1 MDQVAGEL
9 HAASLSRMRRAMK
22 YFGMLPFSNHLIP
35 KLLCNLWLI
44 VSIVISTQFR
54 FTFDYDFTYDFM
66 NDTFSRTIDLSDFVG
81 LSTAQFII
89 GMELIWWNHYKE
101 IDSHLEEI
109 RYKLKAHLGQN
120 VNLQRLRGYCK
131 PIYVSLLI
139 RCFLFVSVTVWN
151 SRALTYY
158 ALYSELVTLMRFS
171 EFTLYC
177 AVILAMYQEL
187 LLAGRNLLEELQ
199 QTQYEPWAVR
209 HFTIKKLERMQQ
221 IHGLLW
227 QAIRRVEH
235 NFKLSL
241 ITILVKFFVDTS
253 ALPYWMYLGIVQNS
267 DITIQFYCATDECI
281 KLVEIMVPC
290 WICTRCDVL
299 QRRFRSLFYT
309 VTTDRRNRQLN
320 AALNRL
326 CMQLGQEKCRFSAAG
341 LVEISTEMLGKFIF
355 GMVSYIVICIQF
367 SMNLMASKLKKHA
380 ENFTTIEPK

>member
-66 NDTFSRTIDLSDFVG
+66 NDTFSRTIDLSDFVV

-267 DITIQFYCATDECI
+267 DITIQFC
-281 KLVEIMVPC
+281 
-290 WICTRCDVL
+290 
-299 QRRFRSLFYT
+299 
-309 VTTDRRNRQLN
+309 
-320 AALNRL
+320 
-326 CMQLGQEKCRFSAAG
+326 
-341 LVEISTEMLGKFIF
+341 
-355 GMVSYIVICIQF
+355 
-367 SMNLMASKLKKHA
+367 
-380 ENFTTIEPK
+380 